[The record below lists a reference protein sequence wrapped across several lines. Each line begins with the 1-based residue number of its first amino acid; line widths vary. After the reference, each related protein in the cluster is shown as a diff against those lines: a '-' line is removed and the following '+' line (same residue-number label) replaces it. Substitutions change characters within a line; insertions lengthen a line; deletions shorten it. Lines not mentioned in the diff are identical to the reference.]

1 MFFSLK
7 STVDRGIDLAYNVGI
22 KLTLIYMLESTHSFA
37 AYQEELKKSA
47 VKKPGRGGKL
57 EEALLVGEDVDGAA
71 GGDKID
77 AEDGQND

>member
-1 MFFSLK
+1 
-7 STVDRGIDLAYNVGI
+7 
-22 KLTLIYMLESTHSFA
+22 MLESTHSFA